1 MNQIETLQAE
11 LNEIVEGLT
20 GPVAVLLEGRDTAG
34 KSSTIR
40 EATHYLPMNRFS
52 VHLSKKPSKRTMKNW
67 LAYWA
72 HKMPR
77 GNQIVFYDRSW
88 YSRAM
93 VQRLNGWCSPKQ
105 YDNFIKSHKIWERD
119 QNVTMIKMWLIDY

>member
-40 EATHYLPMNRFS
+40 ETTHYAHESLFCS
-52 VHLSKKPSKRTMKNW
+52 FEQKAKQAHHEK
-67 LAYWA
+67 LAFLLGA
-72 HKMPR
+72 
-77 GNQIVFYDRSW
+77 
-88 YSRAM
+88 
-93 VQRLNGWCSPKQ
+93 
-105 YDNFIKSHKIWERD
+105 
-119 QNVTMIKMWLIDY
+119 QNAARESDCFL